1 MPETGGDS
9 SKLKTDDVWCAAI
22 VLFLRMLPNG
32 FGDKMMSMLRIGF
45 IMIIVAA
52 LFSGCATRQ
61 DVDHLNQRLWLLEK
75 ENRDLKQ
82 RVSQVN
88 ETLDSR
94 KQSENGIRDLYA
106 DQYAEFDRIREEFR
120 RIDGRIEE
128 TAHLTA
134 VEIEEAGNVA
144 RHARDAAATND
155 GRLRRVEKYLG
166 FEAAE
171 SPEES
176 GEGAAAVAP
185 GAPAAPG
192 ATAAAPVASEATESQ
207 VYSAAKQVYD
217 QGDWE
222 EAFRLFGIFLKKYPA
237 SALADNARFWI
248 GEIYYNQGLFKQA
261 IIEYQIIIETYP
273 NGNKVP
279 AAYLKQG
286 ISFHNLGEN
295 SNARLALQELIRRFP
310 DSNEAGIARKYMTR
324 LQ

>member
-1 MPETGGDS
+1 MPETGGGS
-9 SKLKTDDVWCAAI
+9 LKLKTDDIWCAAI
-22 VLFLRMLPNG
+22 VFFMGMPPNG

-45 IMIIVAA
+45 IMIIVAV
-52 LFSGCATRQ
+52 LFAGCATRQ
-61 DVDHLNQRLWLLEK
+61 DVDHLDQRLWLLEK

-120 RIDGRIEE
+120 RIDGRIDE

-134 VEIEEAGNVA
+134 LEIEEAGNVA

-155 GRLRRVEKYLG
+155 GRLRRVERYLG
-166 FEAAE
+166 LEAAG
-171 SPEES
+171 SPDET
-176 GEGAAAVAP
+176 GEQA
-185 GAPAAPG
+185 APAAPG
-192 ATAAAPVASEATESQ
+192 ASAEAPVAADANESQ
-207 VYSAAKQVYD
+207 AYTAAKQVHD
-217 QGDWE
+217 QGDWD
-222 EAFRLFGIFLKKYPA
+222 EAFRLFEIFLKKYPA

-261 IIEYQIIIETYP
+261 IIEYQIVIETYP
-273 NGNKVP
+273 KGNKVP

-295 SNARLALQELIRRFP
+295 SNALLAIQELIRRFP
-310 DSNEAGIARKYMTR
+310 DSNEAGIARKYMKR

>member
-1 MPETGGDS
+1 
-9 SKLKTDDVWCAAI
+9 
-22 VLFLRMLPNG
+22 
-32 FGDKMMSMLRIGF
+32 MMSMLRIGF
-45 IMIIVAA
+45 IMIIVAV
-52 LFSGCATRQ
+52 LFAGCATRQ
-61 DVDHLNQRLWLLEK
+61 DVDHLDQRLWLLEK

-82 RVSQVN
+82 RVSRVD

-128 TAHLTA
+128 TGHLTA
-134 VEIEEAGNVA
+134 LEIEEVGNVA
-144 RHARDAAATND
+144 RHARDAAATID
-155 GRLRRVEKYLG
+155 GRLRRVERYLG
-166 FEAAE
+166 FEAAG
-171 SPEES
+171 SPDET
-176 GEGAAAVAP
+176 GKGAAPAAS
-185 GAPAAPG
+185 GAPAAAPI
-192 ATAAAPVASEATESQ
+192 AAEATESQ
-207 VYSAAKQVYD
+207 VYAAAKQVYD
-217 QGDWE
+217 QGDWD
-222 EAFRLFGIFLKKYPA
+222 EAFRLFEIFLKKYPA

-261 IIEYQIIIETYP
+261 IIEYQIVIETYP

-295 SNARLALQELIRRFP
+295 SNARLAIQELIRRFP